1 METFEFEI
9 VTPNGVIFNGKAQ
22 EATLPGSE
30 GEFGVLPKHVS
41 TVTTL
46 DAGIVDFIRED
57 GTKESVVI
65 NSGFVN
71 VSENNVSVL
80 IQDAV
85 AISGDSESEVAKA
98 LSDAKDLLHQVSG
111 SNVAMASVVARLEQA
126 AQNVI
131 G

>member
-1 METFEFEI
+1 METFQLEI

-30 GEFGVLPKHVS
+30 GEFGVLPRHVS
-41 TVTTL
+41 VVTTL
-46 DAGIVDFIRED
+46 EAGIIDFIKED
-57 GTKESVVI
+57 GRKESVVI
-65 NSGFVN
+65 SSGFVN
-71 VSENNVSVL
+71 VSEQSVSIL

-85 AISGDSESEVAKA
+85 SIAGSDESEVAKA
-98 LSDAKDLLHQVSG
+98 LSDAKDLLHQVTDSKI
-111 SNVAMASVVARLEQA
+111 AMASVVSRMEQA